1 MLAHFAAASLALGAV
16 AGSVRALGHAPHAR
30 PPQPQAAQATTA
42 TKAAT
47 LKSVA
52 VEGSQRFTPEQ
63 LATAGGLAIGQP
75 VTREALQLAAD
86 ELGRLGLFRKVL
98 YRYKTYLDGVELVFE
113 LEDAPLLPVHFD
125 NFPWFSDAD
134 LIARLKEAVV
144 LFQGQAPSQGIILQD
159 MNRALQ
165 AFLAEQGITAAVE
178 NQVIA
183 RPDGA
188 GDMVM
193 FTVAGASLK
202 IAGFDFQDPIAAES
216 RRIAQAKQDL
226 IGKPYSRYTIEMFLM
241 EQVRPVYLDRGH
253 LRVAFDTPRARFTG
267 DPNKPLGDV
276 TVAIAIQPGPLY
288 RWGGVTWRGNNALDS
303 AALDALVQLPV
314 GQPANGTLI
323 AGTWLKVENEYGR
336 RGYLDAK
343 VAPEAAYDDAAQRVA
358 YTVTISE
365 GTQYRMGEL
374 VITGLSVVAERKIR
388 EAWGIAKGATFD
400 RAYFEE
406 FLESGVK
413 RAFAG
418 YVVHYQKIGR
428 WLRTNPDARV
438 VDVLLDFR

>member
-1 MLAHFAAASLALGAV
+1 LPSPGVWAPGQGQATQGQAAA
-16 AGSVRALGHAPHAR
+16 
-30 PPQPQAAQATTA
+30 
-42 TKAAT
+42 AAT
-47 LKSVA
+47 LKGVA

-63 LATAGGLAIGQP
+63 LATAGGLEIGKP
-75 VTREALQLAAD
+75 VTKESLQLAAD

-98 YRYKTYLDGVELVFE
+98 YRYKTYLDGVDLVFE

-144 LFQGQAPSQGIILQD
+144 LFKGEAPSQGIILQD
-159 MNRALQ
+159 MTKALQ

-188 GDMVM
+188 GDMLM

-202 IAGFDFQDPIAAES
+202 IAGFEFQDPIAAES

-226 IGKPYSRYTIEMFLM
+226 VGKAYSRYAIEMFLM
-241 EQVRPVYLDRGH
+241 EQVRPVYVDRGH
-253 LRVAFDTPRARFTG
+253 IRVEFDTPRARFSG

-276 TVAIAIQPGPLY
+276 TVAIAIQPGPVY
-288 RWGGVTWRGNNALDS
+288 RWGGVTWRGNKAVES

-323 AGTWLKVENEYGR
+323 AGTWLKVEGEYGR
-336 RGYLDAK
+336 RGYLDVK
-343 VAPEAAYDDAAQRVA
+343 VTPEAAYDDAAQRVA

-388 EAWGIAKGATFD
+388 EAWGIAKGTTFD

-413 RAFAG
+413 KAFAD
-418 YVVHYQKIGR
+418 YVVHYQDIGR